1 MLIIVLNG
9 GNYLLKTIALVLIFC
24 RRSKSPCTIV
34 REKKKDNKTKQK
46 NRQAHIPRVTIRGR
60 EYRILL
66 YSLCVSDTDSVQ
78 IQFING
84 NFSLITLVFVQY
96 AERRTRSC

>member
-1 MLIIVLNG
+1 MFMIVLNG
-9 GNYLLKTIALVLIFC
+9 GTYLRKTIALVLIFC

-34 REKKKDNKTKQK
+34 REKKTITKQ
-46 NRQAHIPRVTIRGR
+46 NRKTDMPRVTIRGR

-84 NFSLITLVFVQY
+84 NFSLISLVFVQY